1 MSIRKFWRGKRKA
14 NQRDRVDRHMR
25 SMEAEQG
32 RQLARMDAGLA
43 AYPAAKLRG
52 AWRNRSDL
60 VTGGGNGAG
69 SFLGVTRFFL
79 HKKKW
84 VTKKNCQHIG
94 GDSFD
99 FKIEDSQGE

>member
-1 MSIRKFWRGKRKA
+1 
-14 NQRDRVDRHMR
+14 MR

-60 VTGGGNGAG
+60 ATCVSEALCNEVEAPWRVSRGTRGHTDVTCVWVGQRSGFFFWVTF
-69 SFLGVTRFFL
+69 SFYI
-79 HKKKW
+79 KKKR
-84 VTKKNCQHIG
+84 
-94 GDSFD
+94 
-99 FKIEDSQGE
+99 